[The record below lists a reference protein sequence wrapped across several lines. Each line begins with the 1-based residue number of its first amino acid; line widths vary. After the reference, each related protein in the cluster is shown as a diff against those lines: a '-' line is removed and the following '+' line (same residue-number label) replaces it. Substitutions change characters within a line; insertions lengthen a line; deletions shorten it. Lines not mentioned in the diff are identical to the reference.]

1 MLSKSS
7 VLKSA
12 GAGVALLAVL
22 AAPAVAMDAPVAYLI
37 QTKAFKKGASA
48 STDVTI
54 TAYSDSACTQVLAS
68 TTVPATDP
76 SLVLAPFRPM
86 VAKGGTKAPL
96 ASRLST
102 DLTGLPESSTLYI
115 DVIGTGVVAVGDSC
129 QLQVAPGSMGVQ
141 GDVGPQGPQG
151 PQGDQGVQGDAGPQ
165 GVQGDVG
172 PQGPQGPQGDQG
184 VQGDVGPQ
192 GPQGPQGDQG
202 VQGDVG
208 PQGPQGPQGDQGVQ
222 GDVGPQGPQ
231 GPQGDQGVQGDV
243 GPQGP
248 QGPQGDQGVQGDVGP
263 QGPQGPQGDQGVQG
277 DVGPQGPQG
286 PQGDQGVQGD
296 VGPQGPAGTVNAT
309 PALIAT
315 AETTTST
322 SYTDLTTVGPS
333 VTATIPNS
341 GNALV
346 ILTVGSS
353 NTNNGA
359 ECAMGFAAAGAA
371 VDDARAVINPSRNA
385 NEVLQY
391 SGVFFVSGLT
401 TGSNT
406 FTAKYRTEANT
417 CTFRNRSIVV
427 IPLP

>member
-129 QLQVAPGSMGVQ
+129 QLQVAPGSM
-141 GDVGPQGPQG
+141 
-151 PQGDQGVQGDAGPQ
+151 
-165 GVQGDVG
+165 
-172 PQGPQGPQGDQG
+172 G